1 MVSGETGRHLT
12 LNMFSLDRRFFV
24 VSAFGINDG
33 DGGGCFMG
41 HYFRL
46 EIFKLNQHKCFMR
59 L

>member
-1 MVSGETGRHLT
+1 
-12 LNMFSLDRRFFV
+12 MFSLDRRFFV

-41 HYFRL
+41 HYFRP